1 MDPGNVLKTAALT
14 FFSGMFWSVSSFPT
28 RYKNTNKKIII
39 HKFSGQILW
48 PAEVSKQKIKPGGSR
63 SLTHPKEIFQM
74 DVLFELTVQEVAFF
88 ERSHCGN
95 SS

>member
-1 MDPGNVLKTAALT
+1 MSLHFLRDIKTQI
-14 FFSGMFWSVSSFPT
+14 
-28 RYKNTNKKIII
+28 KNNN
-39 HKFSGQILW
+39 SQILW